1 MTPEERIQPAQILL
15 VEDSPS
21 DVALTRDALA
31 EAKVINDLHVVNDGE
46 AAIDFV
52 RQRGDY
58 ADVPRP
64 DLILLDLNLPR
75 RSGLEVLEDLKN
87 DPDLRRIPIAVL
99 TTSDEDRDI
108 IGAYDRH
115 VNAYMTKPI
124 DFDEFARCI
133 RSIEDFFLTIVKL
146 APK

>member
-1 MTPEERIQPAQILL
+1 MTPAESIQPAQILL

-21 DVALTRDALA
+21 DIALTRDALA

-52 RQRGDY
+52 RQRGEY
-58 ADVPRP
+58 AGVPRP